1 MQPFPSD
8 ITVLK
13 ISSSNAI
20 LFESSFVSRIQKYRS
35 PISDSGI
42 EREYAF
48 GFVQLR
54 KRNNCYT
61 ICKLPGHEAGT
72 QLQLI
77 KELPAKAVGLG
88 VASEDLAAR
97 GELDHGVVT
106 GSLIESDL
114 LVAGSVLLLI
124 IILSFC
130 I

>member
-1 MQPFPSD
+1 M
-8 ITVLK
+8 K
-13 ISSSNAI
+13 ISSSNTI

-54 KRNNCYT
+54 KRNNCYAISELT
-61 ICKLPGHEAGT
+61 GHEAGA

-77 KELPAKAVGLG
+77 KDLPAKAVALG
-88 VASEDLAAR
+88 VAGDCLAAR
-97 GELDHGVVT
+97 GELDHGVVI

-114 LVAGSVLLLI
+114 LVTGSVLLK
-124 IILSFC
+124 
-130 I
+130 